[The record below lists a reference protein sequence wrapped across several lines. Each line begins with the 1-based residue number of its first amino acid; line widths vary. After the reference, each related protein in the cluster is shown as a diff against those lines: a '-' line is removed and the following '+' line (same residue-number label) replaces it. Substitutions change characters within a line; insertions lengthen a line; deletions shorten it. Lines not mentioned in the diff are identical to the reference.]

1 MKSKNKLLTVKTK
14 QCFLKTNEKRN
25 IKMKTFKTINELIE
39 SLDIADI
46 KQYLFDLVDDKFI
59 VTSSDERAQFYIEL
73 SITTNADNS
82 ISVDNLKFREFKK
95 QLEMAELIH
104 TILSLSDDDSSIY
117 EIWVLN
123 GNSFSI
129 KFKPDATEGA
139 VKTVINSLMLV
150 QFDGDN
156 MNLTFNAIVNAKNG
170 KDDLIDWVFNGDKK
184 AFNIVNLTV
193 REIND
198 KISNFTAL
206 EAEELKTNVEII
218 KRLLNREPSDPT
230 D

>member
-1 MKSKNKLLTVKTK
+1 
-14 QCFLKTNEKRN
+14 
-25 IKMKTFKTINELIE
+25 MKTFKTINELIE
-39 SLDIADI
+39 SLDIADF

-59 VTSSDERAQFYIEL
+59 VTSSDEREQFYIEL
-73 SITTNADNS
+73 PITTNADNS

-184 AFNIVNLTV
+184 GFNIVNLTV

-218 KRLLNREPSDPT
+218 KRLLNREPSDL
-230 D
+230 DD

>member
-1 MKSKNKLLTVKTK
+1 
-14 QCFLKTNEKRN
+14 
-25 IKMKTFKTINELIE
+25 MKTFKTINELIE

-46 KQYLFDLVDDKFI
+46 KQYSFDLVDDKFI

-95 QLEMAELIH
+95 QLEMAEMIH

-129 KFKPDATEGA
+129 KFKPDVTEGT

-184 AFNIVNLTV
+184 GFNIVNLTV

-198 KISNFTAL
+198 KISSFTAL
-206 EAEELKTNVEII
+206 ESEELKANVEII
-218 KRLLNREPSDPT
+218 TRLLNREPSDPT

>member
-1 MKSKNKLLTVKTK
+1 
-14 QCFLKTNEKRN
+14 
-25 IKMKTFKTINELIE
+25 MKTFKTINELIE

>member
-1 MKSKNKLLTVKTK
+1 
-14 QCFLKTNEKRN
+14 
-25 IKMKTFKTINELIE
+25 MKTFKTINELIE

-73 SITTNADNS
+73 PITTNADNS

-95 QLEMAELIH
+95 QLEMAEMIH
-104 TILSLSDDDSSIY
+104 TILSLSGDDSSIY

-218 KRLLNREPSDPT
+218 KRLLNREPSDST

>member
-1 MKSKNKLLTVKTK
+1 M
-14 QCFLKTNEKRN
+14 KRN

-95 QLEMAELIH
+95 QLEMAKMIH

-129 KFKPDATEGA
+129 KFKPDVTEGA

-184 AFNIVNLTV
+184 GFNIVNLTV

-206 EAEELKTNVEII
+206 EAEELKANVEII

>member
-1 MKSKNKLLTVKTK
+1 
-14 QCFLKTNEKRN
+14 
-25 IKMKTFKTINELIE
+25 MKTFKTINELIE

-73 SITTNADNS
+73 PITTNADNS

-184 AFNIVNLTV
+184 GFNIVNLTV

-198 KISNFTAL
+198 KISSFTAL
-206 EAEELKTNVEII
+206 ESEELKANVEII
-218 KRLLNREPSDPT
+218 TRLLNRESSDLT

>member
-1 MKSKNKLLTVKTK
+1 
-14 QCFLKTNEKRN
+14 
-25 IKMKTFKTINELIE
+25 MKTFKTINELIE

-218 KRLLNREPSDPT
+218 KRLLNREPSDST

>member
-1 MKSKNKLLTVKTK
+1 
-14 QCFLKTNEKRN
+14 
-25 IKMKTFKTINELIE
+25 MKTFKTINELIE

-73 SITTNADNS
+73 PITTNTGNS
-82 ISVDNLKFREFKK
+82 ISVDNIKFREFKK
-95 QLEMAELIH
+95 QLEMAEMIH
-104 TILSLSDDDSSIY
+104 TLLSLSDDDSSIY

-129 KFKPDATEGA
+129 KFKPDVTEGV

-184 AFNIVNLTV
+184 VFNIVNLTV

-206 EAEELKTNVEII
+206 ESEKLKANVEFI
-218 KRLLNREPSDPT
+218 KRLLNREPSGLSD
-230 D
+230 

>member
-1 MKSKNKLLTVKTK
+1 
-14 QCFLKTNEKRN
+14 
-25 IKMKTFKTINELIE
+25 MKTFETINELIE
-39 SLDIADI
+39 SLDIAGI

-73 SITTNADNS
+73 PITTNADKS

-95 QLEMAELIH
+95 QLEMAEMIH
-104 TILSLSDDDSSIY
+104 TLLSLSGDDSSIY

-129 KFKPDATEGA
+129 KFKPDITEGV

-150 QFDGDN
+150 QFNGDN
-156 MNLTFNAIVNAKNG
+156 MSLTLNAIVNAKNG
-170 KDDLIDWVFNGDKK
+170 KDDLIDWVFNGNKTT
-184 AFNIVNLTV
+184 FNIVNLTV

-198 KISNFTAL
+198 EISSFTAL
-206 EAEELKTNVEII
+206 EAEELKANVEFI
-218 KRLLNREPSDPT
+218 KRLLNREPSDL
-230 D
+230 DD

>member
-1 MKSKNKLLTVKTK
+1 
-14 QCFLKTNEKRN
+14 
-25 IKMKTFKTINELIE
+25 MKTFKTINELIE
-39 SLDIADI
+39 SLDIVDI

-73 SITTNADNS
+73 PITTNADNS
-82 ISVDNLKFREFKK
+82 ISVGNLKFREFKK
-95 QLEMAELIH
+95 QLEMAEMIH

-129 KFKPDATEGA
+129 KFKPDVTEGA

-150 QFDGDN
+150 QFDDDN

-184 AFNIVNLTV
+184 VFNIVNLTV

-206 EAEELKTNVEII
+206 EAEELKANVEII

>member
-1 MKSKNKLLTVKTK
+1 
-14 QCFLKTNEKRN
+14 
-25 IKMKTFKTINELIE
+25 MKTFKTISELIE
-39 SLDIADI
+39 TLEIVDI

-73 SITTNADNS
+73 HFTTNDDKS
-82 ISVDNLKFREFKK
+82 ISVDNLKLREFKK
-95 QLEMAELIH
+95 QLEMAEMIH
-104 TILSLSDDDSSIY
+104 TILSLAGENSSIH

-123 GNSFSI
+123 GNSFNI
-129 KFKPDATEGA
+129 RFKPEVIEGT
-139 VKTVINSLMLV
+139 VKTVSNSKMLV

-170 KDDLIDWVFNGDKK
+170 KDDLIDWVFNGDKQTI
-184 AFNIVNLTV
+184 NIVNLTA

-198 KISNFTAL
+198 KIMTTYNL
-206 EAEELKTNVEII
+206 EAEEIKANVEIVSL
-218 KRLLNREPSDPT
+218 LLNREQSDPT

>member
-1 MKSKNKLLTVKTK
+1 
-14 QCFLKTNEKRN
+14 
-25 IKMKTFKTINELIE
+25 MKTFKTINELIE

-46 KQYLFDLVDDKFI
+46 KQYLFNLVDDKFI

-73 SITTNADNS
+73 SITTNADNA

-95 QLEMAELIH
+95 QLEMAEMIH

-129 KFKPDATEGA
+129 KFKPDVTEGA

-184 AFNIVNLTV
+184 GFNIVNLTV

-218 KRLLNREPSDPT
+218 KRLLNREPSDL
-230 D
+230 DD

>member
-1 MKSKNKLLTVKTK
+1 
-14 QCFLKTNEKRN
+14 
-25 IKMKTFKTINELIE
+25 MKTFKTINELIE

-46 KQYLFDLVDDKFI
+46 KQYLFDLLDDKFI

-82 ISVDNLKFREFKK
+82 ISVNNLKFREFKK
-95 QLEMAELIH
+95 QLEMAEMIH

-129 KFKPDATEGA
+129 KFKPDVTEGA

-170 KDDLIDWVFNGDKK
+170 KDGLIDWVFNGDKK

-198 KISNFTAL
+198 EISNFTAL
-206 EAEELKTNVEII
+206 ESEDLNANVEII
-218 KRLLNREPSDPT
+218 KRLLNREPSDL
-230 D
+230 DD

>member
-1 MKSKNKLLTVKTK
+1 
-14 QCFLKTNEKRN
+14 
-25 IKMKTFKTINELIE
+25 MKTFKTINELIE
-39 SLDIADI
+39 SLGIADI

-95 QLEMAELIH
+95 QLEMAEMIH

-123 GNSFSI
+123 SNSFSI
-129 KFKPDATEGA
+129 KFKPDVTEGA

-198 KISNFTAL
+198 EISNFTAL
-206 EAEELKTNVEII
+206 ESEDLNANVEII
-218 KRLLNREPSDPT
+218 KRLLNREPSDLS

>member
-1 MKSKNKLLTVKTK
+1 
-14 QCFLKTNEKRN
+14 
-25 IKMKTFKTINELIE
+25 MKTFKTINELIE

-73 SITTNADNS
+73 SITTNADNA

-95 QLEMAELIH
+95 QLEMAEMIH

-129 KFKPDATEGA
+129 KFKPDVTEGA

-170 KDDLIDWVFNGDKK
+170 KDDLIDWAFNGDKK
-184 AFNIVNLTV
+184 GFNIVNLTV

-218 KRLLNREPSDPT
+218 KRLLNREPSDL
-230 D
+230 DD

>member
-1 MKSKNKLLTVKTK
+1 
-14 QCFLKTNEKRN
+14 
-25 IKMKTFKTINELIE
+25 MKTFETINELIE

-95 QLEMAELIH
+95 QLEMAEMIH

-129 KFKPDATEGA
+129 KFKPDVTEGA

-150 QFDGDN
+150 QFNSDN
-156 MNLTFNAIVNAKNG
+156 ISLTLNAIVNAKNS
-170 KDDLIDWVFNGDKK
+170 KDDLIDWVFNGNKTT
-184 AFNIVNLTV
+184 FNIVNLTV

-206 EAEELKTNVEII
+206 EAEKLNANVEFI
-218 KRLLNREPSDPT
+218 KRLLNREPSDLA

>member
-1 MKSKNKLLTVKTK
+1 
-14 QCFLKTNEKRN
+14 
-25 IKMKTFKTINELIE
+25 MKTFKTINELIE

-73 SITTNADNS
+73 PITTNADNS

-95 QLEMAELIH
+95 QLEMAEMIH

-129 KFKPDATEGA
+129 KFKPDVTEGA

-156 MNLTFNAIVNAKNG
+156 MNLTFNAIANAKNG

-184 AFNIVNLTV
+184 GFNIVNLTV

-206 EAEELKTNVEII
+206 EAEELKANVEII

>member
-1 MKSKNKLLTVKTK
+1 
-14 QCFLKTNEKRN
+14 
-25 IKMKTFKTINELIE
+25 MKTFKTINELIE

-46 KQYLFDLVDDKFI
+46 KQYLSDLVDDKFI

-95 QLEMAELIH
+95 QLEMAEMIH
-104 TILSLSDDDSSIY
+104 TILSLSGDDSSIY

-129 KFKPDATEGA
+129 KFKPDVTEGA

-184 AFNIVNLTV
+184 VFNIVNLTV

-206 EAEELKTNVEII
+206 EAEELKANVEII

>member
-1 MKSKNKLLTVKTK
+1 
-14 QCFLKTNEKRN
+14 
-25 IKMKTFKTINELIE
+25 MKTFKTINELIE

-46 KQYLFDLVDDKFI
+46 KQYLFDLLDDKFI

-82 ISVDNLKFREFKK
+82 ISVNNLKFREFKK
-95 QLEMAELIH
+95 QLEMAEMIH

-129 KFKPDATEGA
+129 KFKPDVTEGA

-184 AFNIVNLTV
+184 GL
-193 REIND
+193 
-198 KISNFTAL
+198 
-206 EAEELKTNVEII
+206 
-218 KRLLNREPSDPT
+218 
-230 D
+230 

>member
-1 MKSKNKLLTVKTK
+1 
-14 QCFLKTNEKRN
+14 
-25 IKMKTFKTINELIE
+25 MKTFKTINELIE

-73 SITTNADNS
+73 PITTNADNS

-95 QLEMAELIH
+95 QLEMAEMIH

-129 KFKPDATEGA
+129 KYKPDVTEGA

-184 AFNIVNLTV
+184 GFNIVNLTV

-198 KISNFTAL
+198 KVSSFTAL
-206 EAEELKTNVEII
+206 EAEELKANVEII

>member
-1 MKSKNKLLTVKTK
+1 
-14 QCFLKTNEKRN
+14 
-25 IKMKTFKTINELIE
+25 MKTFKTISELIE

-95 QLEMAELIH
+95 QLEMAEMIH

-129 KFKPDATEGA
+129 KFKPDVTEGV

-198 KISNFTAL
+198 KVSDFTAL
-206 EAEELKTNVEII
+206 EAEELNANVEII
-218 KRLLNREPSDPT
+218 KRLLNCEPSDLS

>member
-1 MKSKNKLLTVKTK
+1 
-14 QCFLKTNEKRN
+14 
-25 IKMKTFKTINELIE
+25 MKTFETINELIE

-73 SITTNADNS
+73 PITTNADKS

-95 QLEMAELIH
+95 QLEMAEMIH
-104 TILSLSDDDSSIY
+104 TLLSLSGDDSSIY

-129 KFKPDATEGA
+129 KFKPDITEGV

-156 MNLTFNAIVNAKNG
+156 MNFTFNAIVNAKNG
-170 KDDLIDWVFNGDKK
+170 KDDLIDWVFNGNKTT
-184 AFNIVNLTV
+184 FNIVNLTV

-198 KISNFTAL
+198 KISNFTAR
-206 EAEELKTNVEII
+206 EAEELNANVEFI
-218 KRLLNREPSDPT
+218 KRLLNREPSDLA

>member
-1 MKSKNKLLTVKTK
+1 
-14 QCFLKTNEKRN
+14 
-25 IKMKTFKTINELIE
+25 MKTFKTINELIE

-73 SITTNADNS
+73 PITTNADNS

-95 QLEMAELIH
+95 QLEMAEMIH

-123 GNSFSI
+123 DNSFSI
-129 KFKPDATEGA
+129 KFKPDVTEGA

-170 KDDLIDWVFNGDKK
+170 KDDLIDWVFNCDKK
-184 AFNIVNLTV
+184 VFNIVNLTV

-206 EAEELKTNVEII
+206 EAEELKANVEII

>member
-1 MKSKNKLLTVKTK
+1 
-14 QCFLKTNEKRN
+14 
-25 IKMKTFKTINELIE
+25 MKTFKTINELIE

-73 SITTNADNS
+73 PITTNADNS

-95 QLEMAELIH
+95 QLEMAEMIH

-129 KFKPDATEGA
+129 KFKPDVTEGV

-198 KISNFTAL
+198 KVSNFTAL
-206 EAEELKTNVEII
+206 EAEELNANVEII
-218 KRLLNREPSDPT
+218 KRLLNCEPSDLS

>member
-1 MKSKNKLLTVKTK
+1 M
-14 QCFLKTNEKRN
+14 KRN

-39 SLDIADI
+39 SLDIANI
-46 KQYLFDLVDDKFI
+46 KQYLFDLVDGKFI

-73 SITTNADNS
+73 PITTNAGNS
-82 ISVDNLKFREFKK
+82 ISVDNLKFRELKK
-95 QLEMAELIH
+95 QLEMAEMIH

-129 KFKPDATEGA
+129 KFKPDVTEGA

-150 QFDGDN
+150 QFDNDN

-184 AFNIVNLTV
+184 VFNIVNLTV

-206 EAEELKTNVEII
+206 ESEDLNANVEII

>member
-1 MKSKNKLLTVKTK
+1 
-14 QCFLKTNEKRN
+14 
-25 IKMKTFKTINELIE
+25 MKTFKTIDALIE
-39 SLDIADI
+39 NLEITNI

-73 SITTNADNS
+73 HFTTNDDKS
-82 ISVDNLKFREFKK
+82 ISVDNLKFREFTK
-95 QLEMAELIH
+95 QLELAEMIH
-104 TILSLSDDDSSIY
+104 TLLSLAGEDSLIY

-123 GNSFSI
+123 GNSFNVR
-129 KFKPDATEGA
+129 FKPEVTEGT
-139 VKTVINSLMLV
+139 VKTTINSRMLV

-170 KDDLIDWVFNGDKK
+170 KDDLIDWIFNGDKK
-184 AFNIVNLTV
+184 TFNIVNLTV

-198 KISNFTAL
+198 KILNFTAL
-206 EAEELKTNVEII
+206 ESNKLKVNVEII
-218 KRLLNREPSDPT
+218 KQLLNREPSDLA

>member
-1 MKSKNKLLTVKTK
+1 
-14 QCFLKTNEKRN
+14 
-25 IKMKTFKTINELIE
+25 MKTFKTINELIE

-95 QLEMAELIH
+95 QREMAEMIH
-104 TILSLSDDDSSIY
+104 TILSLSADDSSIY

-129 KFKPDATEGA
+129 KFKPDVTEGA

-170 KDDLIDWVFNGDKK
+170 KDDLIDWVFKGDKK
-184 AFNIVNLTV
+184 GFNIVNLTV

-198 KISNFTAL
+198 KISSFTAL
-206 EAEELKTNVEII
+206 ESEELKANVEII
-218 KRLLNREPSDPT
+218 TRLLNRESSDLT

>member
-1 MKSKNKLLTVKTK
+1 
-14 QCFLKTNEKRN
+14 
-25 IKMKTFKTINELIE
+25 MKTFKTINELIE

-46 KQYLFDLVDDKFI
+46 KQYLFDLLDDKFI

-95 QLEMAELIH
+95 QLEMAEMIH

-129 KFKPDATEGA
+129 KFKPDVTEGA

-184 AFNIVNLTV
+184 GFNIVNLTV

-206 EAEELKTNVEII
+206 EAEELKANVEII

>member
-1 MKSKNKLLTVKTK
+1 
-14 QCFLKTNEKRN
+14 
-25 IKMKTFKTINELIE
+25 MKTFKTINELIE

-46 KQYLFDLVDDKFI
+46 KQYLFDLVGDKFI

-82 ISVDNLKFREFKK
+82 ISVNNLKFREFKK
-95 QLEMAELIH
+95 QLEMAEMIH

-123 GNSFSI
+123 SNSFSI
-129 KFKPDATEGA
+129 KFKPDVTEGV

-150 QFDGDN
+150 QFDGDK
-156 MNLTFNAIVNAKNG
+156 MNLTLNAIVNAKNG

-184 AFNIVNLTV
+184 VFNIVNLTV

-206 EAEELKTNVEII
+206 ESEELKANVEFI
-218 KRLLNREPSDPT
+218 KRLLNREP
-230 D
+230 

>member
-1 MKSKNKLLTVKTK
+1 
-14 QCFLKTNEKRN
+14 
-25 IKMKTFKTINELIE
+25 MKTFKTINELIE

-73 SITTNADNS
+73 PITTNADNS

-95 QLEMAELIH
+95 QLEMAEMIH

-129 KFKPDATEGA
+129 KFKPDVTEGA

-156 MNLTFNAIVNAKNG
+156 MNLTFNAIANAKNG

-184 AFNIVNLTV
+184 GFNIVNLTV

-218 KRLLNREPSDPT
+218 KRLLNREPSDST

>member
-1 MKSKNKLLTVKTK
+1 
-14 QCFLKTNEKRN
+14 
-25 IKMKTFKTINELIE
+25 MKTFKTINELIE

-46 KQYLFDLVDDKFI
+46 KQYLFDLLDDKFI

-82 ISVDNLKFREFKK
+82 ISVNNLKFREFKK
-95 QLEMAELIH
+95 QLEMAKMIH

-184 AFNIVNLTV
+184 VFNIVNLTV

-206 EAEELKTNVEII
+206 ESEELKANVEFI
-218 KRLLNREPSDPT
+218 KRLLNREPSDLS